1 MAEQLTGEGAVLLKN
16 ENGALP
22 LPSGAAV
29 SLFSHSSVDIAT
41 CGTGSADIDTSNAPT
56 LKEALEAEG
65 FSVNP
70 TLWDFYATGAGA
82 AYVRTPTKG
91 MNGLTDN
98 DRANYHVNEVPQSAY
113 TDQVTASYADYNDAA
128 IVVITRLGGE
138 LFDLPYDGFVDGTDS
153 LSLTQEEKDM
163 LTMVEEN
170 FDTVIVLINSTNAM
184 SCAFLEEYGIDAALW
199 IGYTGTW
206 GLNAVADILSGT
218 VNPSGRLVDTYCY
231 DNTTAPAV
239 VDFYGSAYI
248 NADSSDTANWYDINF
263 LDGNQHYAIYQEG
276 IYVGYRY
283 YETRYEDAVMGQGN
297 AGSYDYAAEVAY
309 PFGYGLSYT
318 DFAWSDFTAAYD
330 SASDAFTVNVTVTNT
345 GNVAGKDVVEVYFQS
360 PYTDYDRANQIEK
373 AAVELCGFGKTG
385 LLDPGAS
392 ETVSVTVP
400 REELVAYDRLG
411 AKTYILDAGD
421 YYLTAA
427 ADAHAAANNILA
439 AKGYTTADGMTAD
452 GVAEMTWRY
461 TNTQLDTTTYALSST
476 TG

>member
-206 GLNAVADILSGT
+206 GLNAVA
-218 VNPSGRLVDTYCY
+218 
-231 DNTTAPAV
+231 
-239 VDFYGSAYI
+239 
-248 NADSSDTANWYDINF
+248 
-263 LDGNQHYAIYQEG
+263 
-276 IYVGYRY
+276 
-283 YETRYEDAVMGQGN
+283 
-297 AGSYDYAAEVAY
+297 Y

-400 REELVAYDRLG
+400 REELAAYDRLG

-476 TG
+476 TGYPITNQFDNADLSYYGQEVTYLSRSDWQGTWPQPIAGLEATQEILDDLNLYQTYEGVEGSTAQMPTTGSARTTTTPTGTSCWISLPWRRWRR